1 MNIQIYP
8 EFHILEPPHDKK
20 KFKLKHFQ
28 AFFSLKLKSKQ

>member
-20 KFKLKHFQ
+20 KFKREIF
-28 AFFSLKLKSKQ
+28 KLFLV